1 MMAASHDGK
10 IYWLQIG
17 DGKRL
22 DVTNAMLR
30 DNTIEARMLKTEWA
44 RAVADNNGDFLKPY
58 LNMREKTIG
67 RLVKYNGRMLSRYN

>member
-22 DVTNAMLR
+22 GVTNEMLR
-30 DNTIEARMLKTEWA
+30 KNTFEAFYLKTEWA
-44 RAVADNNGDFLKPY
+44 RVITNNNGDFYKAL
-58 LNMREKTIG
+58 REFAKT
-67 RLVKYNGRMLSRYN
+67 YNWKVGVI